1 MKNIS
6 KITILFLSMFF
17 LSMVS
22 CKKSFLDRPPLDQI
36 TFDNFY
42 KTDADLR
49 RATGALYGTPWFDFN
64 DKALN
69 AFGDAM
75 SGNLAR
81 TNWTDY
87 STFAVSS
94 GDSRSNE
101 AWRSLYKIIAYCNL
115 NIIYINENSG
125 TGVTAV
131 AKNNALGELRF
142 LRATAYFYLVQLFGS
157 VPIITDNRTLADQ
170 PLVNRNIV
178 KDVYRFII
186 EDMTF
191 AARNLRTVK
200 DAGRVNKW
208 SAEGMLAKIYLTRSG
223 LKDDGT
229 GVNGTR
235 SQSLLDSAKFYAGD
249 VCKNSALAL
258 VPNYDDLFKIANNN
272 NDESLFAFQ
281 WISSTT
287 YGVGN
292 SFQGYF
298 AAESKLTGVG
308 DGFGG
313 ANTPSINIYEKYTAA
328 DTRRKSTFMRNGD
341 VYPELLQS
349 EGGYKVTEL
358 SPHVKKY
365 VVGTP
370 ADNMGKV
377 AFLSTGMN
385 TYILRLA
392 DVYLLYAE
400 AILGNNTATSD
411 PDAVNYYNMVRR
423 RAGLT
428 IKAAP
433 ITKADI
439 LLERRLE
446 LAMEG
451 QYWYDLLRQH
461 DVNPAATIQEIGS
474 QDRGRLTYDAST
486 NTTIKESVASTPTE
500 ASFKLQYPAADVITN
515 PKLLDPA
522 VAYYN

>member
-1 MKNIS
+1 
-6 KITILFLSMFF
+6 
-17 LSMVS
+17 
-22 CKKSFLDRPPLDQI
+22 
-36 TFDNFY
+36 
-42 KTDADLR
+42 
-49 RATGALYGTPWFDFN
+49 
-64 DKALN
+64 
-69 AFGDAM
+69 
-75 SGNLAR
+75 
-81 TNWTDY
+81 
-87 STFAVSS
+87 
-94 GDSRSNE
+94 
-101 AWRSLYKIIAYCNL
+101 
-115 NIIYINENSG
+115 
-125 TGVTAV
+125 
-131 AKNNALGELRF
+131 
-142 LRATAYFYLVQLFGS
+142 AYFYLVQLWGS

-170 PLVNRNIV
+170 PQVNRNLV

-191 AARNLRTVK
+191 AARNLRVVK

-229 GVNGTR
+229 GVNGAR
-235 SQSLLDSAKFYAGD
+235 NQALLDSAKFYAGD
-249 VCKNSALAL
+249 VCKNSGLAL
-258 VPNYDDLFKIANNN
+258 VPVYDDLFKIANNN

-313 ANTPSINIYEKYTAA
+313 ANTPSIDIYEKYIVG
-328 DTRRKSTFMRNGD
+328 DTRRKSTYMRSGD
-341 VYPELLQS
+341 FYPELLQS
-349 EGGYKVTEL
+349 QGGYRVTET

-365 VVGTP
+365 IVGTP
-370 ADNMGKV
+370 ADNNGRV

-400 AILGNNTATSD
+400 AIIGNSGTTAD
-411 PDAVNYYNMVRR
+411 QDALNYYNMVRR
-423 RAGLT
+423 RAGLAVKT
-428 IKAAP
+428 AP
-433 ITKADI
+433 LSKADV

-461 DVNPAATIQEIGS
+461 DVSPAATIQEIGN
-474 QDRGRLTYDAST
+474 QDRGRITYDANA
-486 NTTIKESVASTPTE
+486 NTTSKESVFSTPTD

-522 VAYYN
+522 VA